1 MISSTNLLLVPI
13 PHELPH
19 KCKHMIFHF
28 VSSIADWIAP
38 YYTLI
43 WFVLVGLLFTGYSML
58 DGFDLGVGV
67 LHLLVSKDEDRRIF
81 LNAIGPIWDGNEVWL
96 VVGGGAL
103 FAAFPGAYATVFSGF
118 YMPFIFLLVFLIFR
132 AVAIEF
138 RSKEPSPLWRQTWD
152 VLFALGSI
160 FSSFLLGVTLG
171 NLTRGIPLDQE
182 GEFVGTFWGLL
193 NPYSLLMGITVVA
206 LFAMHGS
213 IYLVMKTEGA
223 LQQRVKSWV
232 PQLILLFVGCYCLFN
247 FSTLFVAPH
256 VAQVV
261 FSRPWIFGVLALD
274 FFALWK
280 VWCFI
285 KQGKELHAFLS
296 SCMMMALLLATFGF
310 SYYPNMVISYPSP
323 ENSLTIFNTAS
334 TNKTLGIL
342 CVVLLMGLPMVVSYT
357 TSVYWI
363 FRGKT
368 RLTETS
374 Y

>member
-1 MISSTNLLLVPI
+1 MQYMTVDFFN
-13 PHELPH
+13 
-19 KCKHMIFHF
+19 HF
-28 VSSIADWIAP
+28 LDILTP
-38 YYTLI
+38 YYKII
-43 WFVLVGLLFTGYSML
+43 WFGLVGALFTGFSML

-81 LNAIGPIWDGNEVWL
+81 LNAIGPVWDGNEVWL

-103 FAAFPGAYATVFSGF
+103 FAAFPRAYATVFSGF
-118 YMPFIFLLVFLIFR
+118 YLPFIFLLVFLIFR

-138 RSKEPSPLWRQTWD
+138 RSKEPSPLWRNTWD

-160 FSSFLLGVTLG
+160 FSSLMLGITLG
-171 NLTRGIPLDQE
+171 NLTRGIPLDSE
-182 GEFVGTFWGLL
+182 GEFIGTFWDLL
-193 NPYSLLMGITVVA
+193 NPYSLFMGITVVA

-232 PQLILLFVGCYCLFN
+232 PILILLFVGCYFIFN

-256 VAQVV
+256 LAKIV
-261 FSRPWIFGVLALD
+261 FARPWIVGVLALD
-274 FFALWK
+274 MFFLWK
-280 VWCFI
+280 VWSLI
-285 KQGKELHAFLS
+285 KKGKELIAFLC
-296 SCMMMALLLATFGF
+296 SCVMMALLLATFGLT
-310 SYYPNMVISYPSP
+310 YYPNMVLSHPHP
-323 ENSLTIFNTAS
+323 ENSVTIFNAAS
-334 TNKTLGIL
+334 TSKTLGLL
-342 CVVLLMGLPMVVSYT
+342 CVIVLLGLPMVVSYT

-368 RLTETS
+368 RLTDTS